1 MRSTTQLLTL
11 IVFILCLE
19 DVQSYDS
26 RVTLDTTA
34 TNVGP
39 MTTPFTPPSSCFDIH
54 TRMYRTWWPQLE
66 IGCEGPYGNDCC
78 PDKWRENVYYSP
90 GMCPSGYYGCTLPTS
105 KQRQET
111 TNICCPEEDTMTVW
125 ANVSARDG

>member
-11 IVFILCLE
+11 IVFILCQE

-39 MTTPFTPPSSCFDIH
+39 MTTAFTPPSSCFDIH

-90 GMCPSGYYGCTLPTS
+90 GMCPWGYYGCTLPTS

-111 TNICCPEEDTMTVW
+111 TNICCPE
-125 ANVSARDG
+125 